1 MLFKVQLSSTGL
13 HAPLQLLHFT
23 PRPKNILQLCCL
35 ILSTATMEQGTLGS
49 QETAGES
56 ADPENPHGEAK
67 QSRSVQ
73 KLWRDY
79 SQKSHQL

>member
-1 MLFKVQLSSTGL
+1 
-13 HAPLQLLHFT
+13 
-23 PRPKNILQLCCL
+23 
-35 ILSTATMEQGTLGS
+35 MEQGTLGS